1 MSKKNS
7 NFAAENLNAMPKQN
21 TALLLSRY
29 IWLIDTIY
37 SAGHITREEI
47 NRRWCHSLLSEG
59 EMEISERTFHRYR
72 DAIAELFQI
81 DIAFSKSRGYY
92 IENTTDFQRNDLRK
106 WLISTFAVNN
116 LINEGMHLR
125 KHIAFEAM
133 PSGQQYLT
141 TILEAIRERVRLR
154 VTHQGFN
161 KDHATTF
168 TIAPY
173 GLKVFKQ
180 RWYVLAASE
189 YPDGRLLVYSL
200 DRFSAM
206 ERTEE
211 KYEIL
216 EDFDIDEHFR
226 SFYGVSSL
234 SNAQPEIVQLRI
246 DASQVKFFRTLPLHH
261 SQEEIETTDAYSV
274 FQYYLVPTFELTK
287 EILSNGPFIEVL
299 LPLSL
304 REEIQS
310 KSKQMAEIYK

>member
-1 MSKKNS
+1 
-7 NFAAENLNAMPKQN
+7 MPKQY

-37 SAGHITREEI
+37 SAGSISREEI
-47 NRRWCHSLLSEG
+47 DRRWCRSLLSEG
-59 EMEISERTFHRYR
+59 EMAIPERTFHRYK
-72 DAIAELFQI
+72 DAIQELFQI
-81 DIAFSKSRGYY
+81 NIAFSKSRGYY
-92 IENTTDFQRNDLRK
+92 IENTTDFQRNELRK

-116 LINEGMHLR
+116 LINEGVYLR
-125 KHIAFEAM
+125 KHIGFEPM

-141 TILEAIRERVRLR
+141 TILEAIRDGVRLR
-154 VTHQGFN
+154 VTHQGFT
-161 KDHATTF
+161 KSEAKSF

-180 RWYVLAASE
+180 RWYVLAQSE

-200 DRFSAM
+200 DRFTEV
-206 ERTEE
+206 ERTDIS
-211 KYEIL
+211 YTIPS
-216 EDFDIDEHFR
+216 DFDINEYFR

-234 SNAQPEIVQLRI
+234 SNAQSEIVQLRV

-287 EILSNGPFIEVL
+287 EILSNGPYVEVL
-299 LPLSL
+299 RPLSL

-310 KSKQMAEIYK
+310 KAAKMAEMYK

>member
-7 NFAAENLNAMPKQN
+7 NFAAENLNDMPKQN

-47 NRRWCHSLLSEG
+47 NRRWCRSLLSEG

-161 KDHATTF
+161 KEHATTF

-180 RWYVLAASE
+180 RWYVLATSE

-211 KYEIL
+211 KYEIP

-261 SQEEIETTDAYSV
+261 SQEEIETTDTYSV

-299 LPLSL
+299 RPLSL

-310 KSKQMAEIYK
+310 KAKKMAEMYK

>member
-1 MSKKNS
+1 MCKKND

-47 NRRWCHSLLSEG
+47 NRRWGRSLLSEG

-161 KDHATTF
+161 KEHATTF

-200 DRFSAM
+200 DRFTEM
-206 ERTEE
+206 VRTEE
-211 KYEIL
+211 KYEIP
-216 EDFDIDEHFR
+216 EDFDVEEYFR
-226 SFYGVSSL
+226 SSYGVSSL
-234 SNAQPEIVQLRI
+234 GREAELVRLRV
-246 DASQVKFFRTLPLHH
+246 DAWQANYFRSLPLHH
-261 SQEEIETTDAYSV
+261 SQQEVEQSDEYSI
-274 FQYYLVPTFELTK
+274 FEYFLVPTHEFVR
-287 EILSNGPFIEVL
+287 EILSNGPAVEVL
-299 LPLSL
+299 HPQSL
-304 REEIQS
+304 RDEIMD
-310 KSKQMAEIYK
+310 KVERMRDRYK

>member
-1 MSKKNS
+1 M
-7 NFAAENLNAMPKQN
+7 
-21 TALLLSRY
+21 LSRY

-47 NRRWCHSLLSEG
+47 NRRWCRSLLSEG
-59 EMEISERTFHRYR
+59 EMEIPERTFHRYR

-133 PSGQQYLT
+133 PSGLQYLT

-161 KDHATTF
+161 KEHATTF

-211 KYEIL
+211 KYEIP
-216 EDFDIDEHFR
+216 EDFDVEEYFR
-226 SFYGVSSL
+226 SSYGVSSL
-234 SNAQPEIVQLRI
+234 GREAELVRLRV
-246 DASQVKFFRTLPLHH
+246 DAWQANYFRSLPLHH
-261 SQEEIETTDAYSV
+261 SQQEVEQSDEYSI
-274 FQYYLVPTFELTK
+274 FEYFLAPTHEFIR
-287 EILSNGPFIEVL
+287 EILSNGPAVEVL
-299 LPLSL
+299 HPQSL
-304 REEIQS
+304 RDEIMDKVENMRKRYKNYCR
-310 KSKQMAEIYK
+310 KSN

>member
-21 TALLLSRY
+21 TALLLSRS

-261 SQEEIETTDAYSV
+261 SQEEIETTNAYSV

>member
-47 NRRWCHSLLSEG
+47 NRRWCRSLLSEG

-106 WLISTFAVNN
+106 
-116 LINEGMHLR
+116 
-125 KHIAFEAM
+125 HIAFEAM

-161 KDHATTF
+161 KEHATTF

-211 KYEIL
+211 KYEIP

-226 SFYGVSSL
+226 LYYGVSGHMD
-234 SNAQPEIVQLRI
+234 AKAEIIRLRI
-246 DASQVKFFRTLPLHH
+246 DASQVKFFRTLPLHP
-261 SQEEIETTDAYSV
+261 SQTEIETTDAYSV
-274 FQYYLVPTFELTK
+274 FEYYMIPTFELTK
-287 EILSNGPFIEVL
+287 EILSNTPYIEVL
-299 LPLSL
+299 LPQSL

-310 KSKQMAEIYK
+310 KAKQMAEMYK

>member
-1 MSKKNS
+1 MS
-7 NFAAENLNAMPKQN
+7 KQN

-37 SAGHITREEI
+37 SAGHISREEI
-47 NRRWCHSLLSEG
+47 DRRWCRSLLSNG
-59 EMEISERTFHRYR
+59 EMSIPERTFHRHK
-72 DAIAELFQI
+72 DAIQELFQI
-81 DIAFSKSRGYY
+81 NIAYSKLHGYY
-92 IENTTDFQRNDLRK
+92 IDNTNDLQRDELRK
-106 WLISTFAVNN
+106 WMINTFAVNN

-161 KDHATTF
+161 KEHATTF

-211 KYEIL
+211 KYEIP

-226 SFYGVSSL
+226 LYYGVSGHL
-234 SNAQPEIVQLRI
+234 DAKAEIIRLRI
-246 DASQVKFFRTLPLHH
+246 DASQVKFFRTLPLHP
-261 SQEEIETTDAYSV
+261 SQTEIETTDAYSV
-274 FQYYLVPTFELTK
+274 FEYYMIPTFELTK
-287 EILSNGPFIEVL
+287 EILSNTPYIEVL
-299 LPLSL
+299 LPQSL
-304 REEIQS
+304 REEI
-310 KSKQMAEIYK
+310 KEKVKKMGERYK

>member
-1 MSKKNS
+1 
-7 NFAAENLNAMPKQN
+7 MPKQN

-47 NRRWCHSLLSEG
+47 NRRWCRSLLSEG

-161 KDHATTF
+161 KEHATTF

-211 KYEIL
+211 KYEIP
-216 EDFDIDEHFR
+216 EDFDVEEYFR
-226 SFYGVSSL
+226 SSYGVSSL
-234 SNAQPEIVQLRI
+234 GREAELVRLRV
-246 DASQVKFFRTLPLHH
+246 DAWQANYFRSLPLHH
-261 SQEEIETTDAYSV
+261 SQQEVEQSDEYSI
-274 FQYYLVPTFELTK
+274 FEYFLAPTHEFIR
-287 EILSNGPFIEVL
+287 EILSNGPAVEVL
-299 LPLSL
+299 HPQSL
-304 REEIQS
+304 RDEIMDKVENMRKRYKNYCR
-310 KSKQMAEIYK
+310 KSN